1 MTRETKIGLLVGLG
15 FIVVFAVLL
24 SHNGTGPSP
33 TQSLPPI
40 VSNPIDADQQGGAS
54 LTTSIGNPAAPTGL
68 AMDPSGSEP
77 QWVDPIN
84 GGHVS
89 ADAGNDLPSPR
100 FFDSSDMIASA
111 PPSMSSEP
119 LDTGNASS
127 DVSEGMA
134 MAAPRDALTLEG
146 SINARVVPPVVEPP
160 KPEPAVESVRS
171 ITPSVSPAPDTTS
184 SPTAVASG
192 ESRDSGAQA
201 AAGPA
206 KEYVVKKGDALVNI
220 ARATY
225 GKASPDV
232 ITFLVESNK
241 GTIKNRDS
249 LREGQTIVLPPL
261 PPSMFET
268 RTASASRSDVDLK
281 KVEGLINGTAGARRA
296 PEGKPEASAPKKS
309 ETAATPLGRPS
320 LPLDGSAEFIRIGA
334 ERPAGQGASNA
345 KNDAKDAKT
354 DKGAKTDGKNAKPE
368 SKPKRSS
375 KSGHRFYEV
384 RPNDT
389 FSSIAQRELGSKN
402 RWVEIKQLNKD
413 IDPLKMRPGTK
424 IRIPSNESMSADDST
439 KQASA

>member
-249 LREGQTIVLPPL
+249 LR
-261 PPSMFET
+261 
-268 RTASASRSDVDLK
+268 
-281 KVEGLINGTAGARRA
+281 
-296 PEGKPEASAPKKS
+296 
-309 ETAATPLGRPS
+309 
-320 LPLDGSAEFIRIGA
+320 
-334 ERPAGQGASNA
+334 
-345 KNDAKDAKT
+345 
-354 DKGAKTDGKNAKPE
+354 
-368 SKPKRSS
+368 
-375 KSGHRFYEV
+375 
-384 RPNDT
+384 
-389 FSSIAQRELGSKN
+389 
-402 RWVEIKQLNKD
+402 
-413 IDPLKMRPGTK
+413 
-424 IRIPSNESMSADDST
+424 
-439 KQASA
+439 